1 MRIKNLLLTLLVA
14 LTATPLAA
22 QLEDGKIYRF
32 VNKANTNIAMEASS
46 PTDIYGS
53 AKSERYSHLWLA
65 EKHPNNSEAWSLRSL
80 GNGLYVVPRG
90 TSTGWTFSAQKSS
103 NTVLFCI
110 NTTGDYYTF
119 NSVNNA
125 TNNTCMHYATSQGG
139 AIVGWN
145 TGADAT
151 HWTIEEVAVDPD
163 ELQKNWDELNAF
175 NAALTDDFIA
185 KCEVALG
192 NLFSDKACT
201 TLKKNF
207 ANVAAIE
214 ADADYQV
221 LPAELQAMVK
231 KVYTGDWAEDN
242 LDSSKPGWDSEHAK
256 RFRIQSIEPY
266 SVAGE
271 VTERFGINAH
281 INMDNPTGITGNYRQ
296 HVYIIVEGEIKEG
309 AELYVGSLVGHGLLN
324 TYENGTR
331 IHEGLNVI
339 PFHAN
344 GNTLYINYI
353 VHTFQNGKYTNKLSN
368 YKDLKVQIAG
378 GNVNGYYNGV
388 GDCLWGEPDDDDDWQ
403 YYEDRT
409 NTESATLLGKRQI
422 LHFTMWP
429 TEVSGEDGTY
439 TERNCMSLYLPDN
452 ISVPAGTPAKQKVN
466 TMLEAWDR
474 IHMSEL
480 ATMGLL
486 SKAEMDS
493 LNALYP
499 RYNQKWEKVG
509 NIYDY
514 SEAMYANQDGVDY
527 SEYFNHHGIALG
539 NFSGYMSG
547 GWRNCNYNHNTMN
560 SIIGEIATNAGSA
573 WGPAHEIGH
582 QHQSVFTVNGLTEVT
597 NNMHSN
603 IAVWYMGMGTSRV
616 NGSEGSLG
624 VLYDKNYK
632 NGRHYLFHAHDNG
645 SQNLWTQTQ
654 MYYKLWMY
662 YHLTGHK
669 TDFFPI
675 LFELNR
681 RDRMSSS
688 NLGWID
694 GKGHASGSESMLKYY
709 KQACQAAGEDLTEF
723 FRAHGFFFL
732 LNQAERG
739 DYSTSFYTQTQAEID
754 AAINWVKAQGYR
766 ENLAPLFIN
775 DCVATASYS
784 HDGKTKRSY
793 WDTETAQGKNAK
805 IGMYTTCI
813 DTTVKAKG
821 YLYNH
826 SGNTL
831 TILNDGASG
840 AIGFIV
846 YDGDELIGFTNNYT
860 LSIPQANGEVQVYAV
875 QADGTKAPIV
885 SAAEGGSEEQQ
896 RTALYSAINA
906 ATKALACVT
915 STGKEVGYYYQQSVV
930 ALSELLNNAK
940 AAYNNKDQ
948 SVHTYGK
955 WATLLKSEMNRI
967 SEDKYTMVNIKELNH
982 YTLINRQGA
991 LAYHNGSLK
1000 AASASQVPN
1009 ASDDRR
1015 WEFVSTGNPDEF
1027 YIKNVGQKK
1036 YITEIENGST
1046 ATLITTST
1054 ASAAVFKAI
1063 YNGDGTLSLAKDGNT
1078 ENAINVANDK
1088 GIIGWAASNTNSQWK
1103 VTVVVDNASEV
1114 ERQTLEALIA
1124 EGQRTIDEIGT
1135 VNGDEVTFNSDVNVV
1150 SNNLAQLTIA
1160 LDKIRQEAR
1169 DNFDTAPNLQYYIDH
1184 LRSAIDALTGTYVL
1198 SPISSSNNLITWY
1211 YIQDVEV
1218 GTYCGVDTESKI
1230 STRKNTVSNTELEKD
1245 NRNFWWALEAT
1256 GNENEYRI
1264 YNAEQKAYLYTSN
1277 RNYVKVDG
1285 AEEAS
1290 VYTIVVDTDNLGITI
1305 ADGKKYWTNSVKE
1318 SVTTKSTISYWRLIK
1333 ICTEEGSLTGIE
1345 EILDNNSESGVIY
1358 DLSGRRVEN
1367 PAKGIYIIGGKKIL
1381 VK

>member
-1 MRIKNLLLTLLVA
+1 MRIKNLLLTLLIAFTA
-14 LTATPLAA
+14 LPMAA

-32 VNKANTNIAMEASS
+32 VNKADTNIAMEASS

-90 TSTGWTFSAQKSS
+90 TSTGWTFSAQKSA

-110 NTTGDYYTF
+110 NTSGDYYTF

-125 TNNTCMHYATSQGG
+125 TNSTCMHYATSQGG
-139 AIVGWN
+139 AVVGWN

-151 HWTIEEVAVDPD
+151 HWTIEEITVDPE
-163 ELQKNWDELNAF
+163 ELQKNWDELNEF
-175 NAALTDDFIA
+175 NQALTDEFIT
-185 KCEVALG
+185 KCETALG

-207 ANVAAIE
+207 ASVAAIE
-214 ADADYQV
+214 ADADYQA

-231 KVYTGDWAEDN
+231 KVYTDDWAEDN

-266 SVAGE
+266 SIAGE
-271 VTERFGINAH
+271 VTDRFGINAH

-296 HVYIIVEGEIKEG
+296 HVYILVEGEVKDG
-309 AELYVGSLVGHGLLN
+309 AELYVGSLMGHGLLS

-331 IHEGLNVI
+331 LHEGLNVI

-344 GNTLYINYI
+344 GNTLYINYV
-353 VHTFQNGKYTNKLSN
+353 VHTFQNGRYAHKLSD

-388 GDCLWGEPDDDDDWQ
+388 GDYLWGEPDDDDDWQ

-409 NTESATLLGKRQI
+409 NTESATILGKRQI

-429 TEVSGEDGTY
+429 TNVSDDNGSY
-439 TERNCMSLYLPDN
+439 TEGNCMALYLPDN
-452 ISVPAGTPAKQKVN
+452 IDVPANTPAKQKVN
-466 TMLEAWDR
+466 KMLEAWDR

-499 RYNQKWEKVG
+499 RYNQKWEKAG

-547 GWRNCNYNHNTMN
+547 GWRNCNYNQSTMGD
-560 SIIGEIATNAGSA
+560 IIGRIATNAGSA

-603 IAVWYMGMGTSRV
+603 IAVWYMGLGTSRV

-632 NGRHYLFHAHDNG
+632 NGRHFLFHAHDNG

-662 YHLTGHK
+662 YHLAGHK

-681 RDRMSSS
+681 RDRMSSN

-694 GKGHASGSESMLKYY
+694 GKGHASGAASMLKYY

-739 DYSTSFYTQTQAEID
+739 DYSTSFYTQTQAEVD
-754 AAINWVKAQGYR
+754 AAINWVKSQGYK
-766 ENLAPLFIN
+766 ENLAPIFIN
-775 DCVATASYS
+775 DCVATPTYG

-793 WDTETAQGKNAK
+793 WDNETTQGLNAK

-813 DTTVKAKG
+813 DTSVKATG

-831 TILNDGASG
+831 SILNTGASG

-846 YDGDELIGFTNNYT
+846 YSGDELIGFTNNYS
-860 LSIPQANGEVQVYAV
+860 LSIPQAKGEIQVYAV
-875 QADGTKAPIV
+875 QADGTKV
-885 SAAEGGSEEQQ
+885 ELLSAAEGGSEDQQ
-896 RTALYSAINA
+896 RTALYSAISA
-906 ATKALACVT
+906 ATKTLACIT
-915 STGKEVGYYYQQSVV
+915 STGNEVGYYYAQSVTT
-930 ALSELLNNAK
+930 LQTLLNGAK
-940 AAYNNKDQ
+940 EAYNNKDQ

-955 WATLLKSEMNRI
+955 WATLLTSEINRL
-967 SEDKYTMVNIKELNH
+967 SEDRYTMVNIKEHNH
-982 YTLINRQGA
+982 YTLSNRQGT
-991 LAYHNGSLK
+991 LAYYNGGLK
-1000 AASASQVPN
+1000 AVSASQVPTT
-1009 ASDDRR
+1009 SDDRR
-1015 WEFVSTGNPDEF
+1015 WEFVSTGTPNEF
-1027 YIKNVGQKK
+1027 YIKSVGQKK
-1036 YITEIENGST
+1036 YITEMENNSN
-1046 ATLITTST
+1046 ATLVTTIPG
-1054 ASAAVFKAI
+1054 SAAVFKVI
-1063 YNGDGTLSLAKDGNT
+1063 YNGDGTLSFAKDGNT
-1078 ENAINVANDK
+1078 ENAINVAGDK
-1088 GIIGWAASNTNSQWK
+1088 SIIGWAASNTNSLWK
-1103 VTVVVDNASEV
+1103 VVVVADNASEI
-1114 ERQTLEALIA
+1114 ERQTLEALISEA
-1124 EGQRTIDEIGT
+1124 QRVVDEIGT

-1150 SNNLAQLTIA
+1150 SSNLAQLTVA
-1160 LDKIRQEAR
+1160 LDKTRQEAV
-1169 DNFDTAPNLQYYIDH
+1169 DNRETAPNLQYYIDH
-1184 LRSAIDALTGTYVL
+1184 LTSAIDALVGTYVL
-1198 SPISSSNNLITWY
+1198 SPIASNNGVITWY
-1211 YIQDVEV
+1211 YIQDVEL
-1218 GTYCGVDTESKI
+1218 GTYCGVDTESTTANKKI
-1230 STRKNTVSNTELEKD
+1230 TVSNTELDKES
-1245 NRNFWWALEAT
+1245 RNFWWALEAT
-1256 GNENEYRI
+1256 GNENEYKI
-1264 YNAEQKAYLYTSN
+1264 YNAEQKSYLYTSN
-1277 RNYVKVDG
+1277 RDYLKVDG
-1285 AEEAS
+1285 ASEAG
-1290 VYTIVVDTDNLGITI
+1290 VYTITVDTDNLGMTI
-1305 ADGKKYWTNSVKE
+1305 ASGNKFWSNSIKE
-1318 SVTTKSTISYWRLIK
+1318 SVTTKTQASYWRLIK
-1333 ICTEEGSLTGIE
+1333 IGTEEGSLTGIE
-1345 EILDNNSESGVIY
+1345 EILDNESNSGAIY

-1367 PAKGIYIIGGKKIL
+1367 PVKGIYIVNGKKVL